1 MFSFVKTVKQPI
13 CKAFIEFTFRH
24 IPLNFSLYLLIP
36 GLVLSTALA
45 EEVKTLPGF
54 QPFSYGYVWQPY
66 KGEVYNPLMTS
77 PELKNKLDE
86 LLAVS

>member
-1 MFSFVKTVKQPI
+1 MEDLPNLS
-13 CKAFIEFTFRH
+13 
-24 IPLNFSLYLLIP
+24 IP

-66 KGEVYNPLMTS
+66 KGEVYYSAVLTS
-77 PELKNKLDE
+77 VFCNSLQR
-86 LLAVS
+86 SR